1 MASRIAAGLA
11 LLLLQLVACSAP
23 IRPYSTKPIVWK
35 DDDERPFEK
44 KPEVY
49 LSPLIWNGTDHLI
62 FLPMS
67 NALSV
72 KTGKESVDVNAVDE
86 VPDSAWFTNRLS
98 VGTMTPEE
106 MARGSCRGESP
117 ELERPWTVT
126 GAKFDGQ
133 TPGFTIR
140 TKSGARYLLKFD
152 DAKQPER
159 ASAADVIGSKIY
171 YAAGFTAPC
180 NRVVFFDAADMVV
193 PEKADAGSGGKQ
205 VTREYVDQLLG
216 LVPRAPDGKLRAMAT
231 ELLEGQ
237 PLGPWKYEGVRAD
250 DPNDIIPHEDRREVR
265 ATRVLGAWLNHYDHG
280 ENNTLDMWIR
290 VPAGGGY
297 VKHDTLDWG
306 DALGFLWDQDEISRR
321 LGYSYYFDFGTTGRD
336 FVTLGVVERPWDRAH
351 LGKAGA
357 TLGYFNDEDFDPE
370 EWHPGYPNTA
380 FSRMTERDGAWMT
393 RIVARFSNADIEAM
407 VAEGKLTDPVVRQE
421 LVRILEGRRD
431 RILQRWL
438 SQLSSLTDVT
448 LRAAGAGP
456 ELCVRDR
463 AEEAGWPPAPAPSA
477 RLWSSRRGGPEK
489 LTVNRTEGS
498 LCIPLPD
505 GSGDYL
511 VVDIVSGRPNQHPLR
526 VHLRG
531 DLPALAVVGVERPN
545 SDSDPGRLPPMGGG
559 P

>member
-180 NRVVFFDAADMVV
+180 NRVVFFEAADMVV
-193 PEKADAGSGGKQ
+193 QEKADAGSGGKQ

-237 PLGPWKYEGVRAD
+237 PLGPWKYEGLRAD

-306 DALGFLWDQDEISRR
+306 MRSAS
-321 LGYSYYFDFGTTGRD
+321 SGTRTRSAGGWA
-336 FVTLGVVERPWDRAH
+336 TPTTSTSEPPAGTSSPSGSSSGPGTAPTWARP
-351 LGKAGA
+351 
-357 TLGYFNDEDFDPE
+357 
-370 EWHPGYPNTA
+370 
-380 FSRMTERDGAWMT
+380 
-393 RIVARFSNADIEAM
+393 
-407 VAEGKLTDPVVRQE
+407 
-421 LVRILEGRRD
+421 GRRSATSTT
-431 RILQRWL
+431 RTSTPR
-438 SQLSSLTDVT
+438 SGTPGT
-448 LRAAGAGP
+448 RT
-456 ELCVRDR
+456 
-463 AEEAGWPPAPAPSA
+463 PP
-477 RLWSSRRGGPEK
+477 SRG
-489 LTVNRTEGS
+489 
-498 LCIPLPD
+498 
-505 GSGDYL
+505 
-511 VVDIVSGRPNQHPLR
+511 
-526 VHLRG
+526 
-531 DLPALAVVGVERPN
+531 
-545 SDSDPGRLPPMGGG
+545 
-559 P
+559 